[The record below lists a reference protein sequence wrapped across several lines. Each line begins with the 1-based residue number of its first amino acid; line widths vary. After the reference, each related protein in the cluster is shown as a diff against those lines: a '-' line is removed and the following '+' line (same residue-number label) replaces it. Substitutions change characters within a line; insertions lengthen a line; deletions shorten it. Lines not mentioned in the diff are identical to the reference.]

1 MSFLMGGGQTNAS
14 DNPEFKKSP
23 YQRDLEARAAAA
35 MEAEKRKKKGQATPL
50 QQVWDRMG
58 GKVD

>member
-1 MSFLMGGGQTNAS
+1 MGGSQNSA

-35 MEAEKRKKKGQATPL
+35 MEAEKRKKQKTLAPNAL
-50 QQVWDRMG
+50 RQVYDAIG

>member
-1 MSFLMGGGQTNAS
+1 MGGGQPA

-35 MEAEKRKKKGQATPL
+35 MEAEKRKKKSAPGAL
-50 QQVWDRMG
+50 RQVWDAMG

>member
-1 MSFLMGGGQTNAS
+1 MSFLMGGGQPA

-35 MEAEKRKKKGQATPL
+35 MEAEKRKKKSAPGAL
-50 QQVWDRMG
+50 RQVWDAMG